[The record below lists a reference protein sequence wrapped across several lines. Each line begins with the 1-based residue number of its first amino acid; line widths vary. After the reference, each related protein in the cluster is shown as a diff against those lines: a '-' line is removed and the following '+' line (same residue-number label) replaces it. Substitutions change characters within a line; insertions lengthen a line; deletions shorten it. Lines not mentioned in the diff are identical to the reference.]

1 MTCTY
6 TGARVFFAE
15 YGYLVP
21 ADLYK
26 VGDCVIIRWN
36 TNGKEY
42 GETEG
47 QFTHNVPTIRNGWHR
62 EDIGVTVIPESA
74 LMGPVY
80 R

>member
-6 TGARVFFAE
+6 TGARVYFDE

-26 VGDCVIIRWN
+26 VDYCIIIRWN

-42 GETEG
+42 VDPGSEA
-47 QFTHNVPTIRNGWHR
+47 THNVPTLRNGWHR

-74 LMGPVY
+74 LIGPVY